1 MSRII
6 ALGHYIPEKVVS
18 NDDLI
23 HQYQLDSSDEWI
35 QQRTG
40 ITHRHFA
47 REDESVTDLGYQ
59 AVNNLLTK
67 YPQDQ
72 RDEILSQVNL
82 IVVASMSSRG
92 VAPSLASQI
101 QAELNIEHAVTFD
114 INVACSGF
122 VYALDIANSISR
134 SYQSGYTLVIASEK
148 MSQILN
154 FEDRGTAILFGDGAG
169 ACLIHNDG
177 QGLIGYQSQ
186 LHGLADPG
194 QSLAVNYDQDQSLYL
209 SMNGR
214 EVFNFVQRTVLP
226 SLEDFII
233 HTHSEDSSAES
244 SLQDALDE
252 IDYILLHQAN
262 DRFAQMIGR
271 SMKLPMDKLPR
282 NIAQLG
288 NLSAASIPV
297 LMSQS
302 QDKGLLTL
310 NGDQT
315 IVMSGF
321 GAGLAWGEI
330 KLNI

>member
-6 ALGHYIPEKVVS
+6 GLGHYIPEEIVS

-23 HQYQLDSSDEWI
+23 LRHQLDSSDEWI

-59 AVNNLLTK
+59 AVNNLLAQ
-67 YPQDQ
+67 YSQDQ
-72 RDEILSQVNL
+72 REEILSQVNL
-82 IVVASMSSRG
+82 IVVATMSAQG
-92 VAPSLASQI
+92 VTPSVAGQI
-101 QAELNIEHAVTFD
+101 QAELNIDQAVAFD

-122 VYALDIANSISR
+122 VYALDVANSISQN
-134 SYQSGYTLVIASEK
+134 YQSGYTLVVASEK

-154 FEDRGTAILFGDGAG
+154 FKDRGTAILFGDGAG
-169 ACLIHNDG
+169 ACLIENDG
-177 QGLIGYQSQ
+177 QGLIGYQSRLYGQ
-186 LHGLADPG
+186 ADPG
-194 QSLAVNYDQDQSLYL
+194 QSIAVNYDQDQSLYL

-233 HTHSEDSSAES
+233 DTHSINNPSES
-244 SLQDALDE
+244 SLEEALGE
-252 IDYILLHQAN
+252 IDYIFLHQAN

-271 SMKLPMDKLPR
+271 SMKLTMDKLPR
-282 NIAQLG
+282 NITQLG

-297 LMSQS
+297 LLSQS
-302 QDKGLLTL
+302 QDNGLLSL
-310 NGDQT
+310 EGNQR

-330 KLNI
+330 KINI